1 MGYFIIFGFLVL
13 QEFDWTKQLIDKI
26 GLHVFGIKNN
36 GDVDGGRSYSILS
49 DEEQAKELGSVM

>member
-1 MGYFIIFGFLVL
+1 M

-36 GDVDGGRSYSILS
+36 GGVDGGRSYSILS